1 MRLGAAFWD
10 GAPTAEPQRT
20 IDRLGEIGIKGA
32 WLNYTSEEGWPEDEV
47 QSCLAAFDA
56 AGVFVGAIACLHF
69 QLLSHADAAVRQ
81 RGVEAVMRCIRDSSV
96 LCAQCISIHW
106 RPGGAEDWWSD
117 ECFNRIVRSSEP
129 VFAEAE
135 RVGID
140 IGFHSHPLCPWDSPA
155 QHRRLAD
162 EVKSPRCKVLLDP
175 VNMMTARA
183 TKTSTDFLNHMF
195 DLIGDIVAGAH
206 AKDVLLDESHWVVK
220 VDEVPPGA
228 GTMDYE
234 TFLRRLGELDPDLVL
249 TIEHLRDVGVAG
261 TNASPVYVTYGE
273 TFWEFKRARMFIQE
287 VASRGGVEA
296 V

>member
-1 MRLGAAFWD
+1 
-10 GAPTAEPQRT
+10 
-20 IDRLGEIGIKGA
+20 
-32 WLNYTSEEGWPEDEV
+32 
-47 QSCLAAFDA
+47 
-56 AGVFVGAIACLHF
+56 
-69 QLLSHADAAVRQ
+69 
-81 RGVEAVMRCIRDSSV
+81 
-96 LCAQCISIHW
+96 
-106 RPGGAEDWWSD
+106 
-117 ECFNRIVRSSEP
+117 
-129 VFAEAE
+129 
-135 RVGID
+135 
-140 IGFHSHPLCPWDSPA
+140 
-155 QHRRLAD
+155 
-162 EVKSPRCKVLLDP
+162 
-175 VNMMTARA
+175 MMTARA

-287 VASRGGVEA
+287 VASRVGVEA